1 MGKIT
6 LHATVKQELDITL
19 ETALMLAEPG
29 TSIPALAD
37 RLYDSEHELIEKI
50 QRPWIVERLTWLLY
64 RKQRNIPAAGQLLL
78 PGFPNLPRR
87 MTLKD
92 GRRPFLMQGNMKQV
106 QEFRDVLLRR
116 KRSTLAA
123 IEKLLILMAP
133 YAKERPGITVV
144 EVLTA
149 ERQKQ
154 ERG

>member
-1 MGKIT
+1 MGKINLVPT
-6 LHATVKQELDITL
+6 LKQELDITL

-29 TSIPALAD
+29 TSIPVLAD
-37 RLYDSEHELIEKI
+37 RLYDSERELIEKI

-64 RKQRNIPAAGQLLL
+64 RKQRNIPVVGQLLL

-106 QEFRDVLLRR
+106 LEFRDVLLRR
-116 KRSTLAA
+116 RRSTLVA
-123 IEKLLILMAP
+123 IEKLLVLMAP

-149 ERQKQ
+149 EREKQ
-154 ERG
+154 QG